1 MHHVSQQ
8 TAVPTRRERVRAA
21 TIDEI
26 KETALRLMHSTG
38 TTDLKFSEIA
48 RAMGLTAPALYRYFA
63 DSDALLT
70 ELVVDAFDDLG
81 AAVAA
86 ARDDVPDHDLWGRLL
101 AVAQAYRA
109 WASSEP
115 QRFALI
121 LGMPVPGFCA
131 DQEGPST
138 EAAKRAMG
146 QLQDHFI
153 DVALRGRL
161 SPPLIRDVDD
171 AFVAGLVEAHGDD
184 NLMPEA
190 GGGLGPDDPALQ
202 AAQAPATF
210 QAMMMLWASL
220 HGLTSLEAHGHLD
233 WLTPAARDALFL
245 AGVRTAALAAGL
257 PGPPAEG

>member
-86 ARDDVPDHDLWGRLL
+86 ARDDVPDDDLWGRLL

-109 WASSEP
+109 WASAEVVEGIDDQLGQ
-115 QRFALI
+115 QR
-121 LGMPVPGFCA
+121 
-131 DQEGPST
+131 
-138 EAAKRAMG
+138 
-146 QLQDHFI
+146 
-153 DVALRGRL
+153 VAVGE
-161 SPPLIRDVDD
+161 V
-171 AFVAGLVEAHGDD
+171 
-184 NLMPEA
+184 
-190 GGGLGPDDPALQ
+190 
-202 AAQAPATF
+202 
-210 QAMMMLWASL
+210 
-220 HGLTSLEAHGHLD
+220 
-233 WLTPAARDALFL
+233 
-245 AGVRTAALAAGL
+245 
-257 PGPPAEG
+257 